1 MPSVVVGIILDEFI
15 FNVPLDEI
23 VKFVP
28 SPSIFSPS
36 SPNVTPT
43 LAGILISP
51 VAVKLI
57 SAPEDTVKS
66 VPSPVICS
74 PPLSEI

>member
-1 MPSVVVGIILDEFI
+1 MAVKFI
-15 FNVPLDEI
+15 FAIEAI
-23 VKFVP
+23 VKSVP

-43 LAGILISP
+43 PDGILTSA

-57 SAPEDTVKS
+57 SAPELSVKS
-66 VPSPVICS
+66 VPLPEIFSPES
-74 PPLSEI
+74 ANLNAFLKP